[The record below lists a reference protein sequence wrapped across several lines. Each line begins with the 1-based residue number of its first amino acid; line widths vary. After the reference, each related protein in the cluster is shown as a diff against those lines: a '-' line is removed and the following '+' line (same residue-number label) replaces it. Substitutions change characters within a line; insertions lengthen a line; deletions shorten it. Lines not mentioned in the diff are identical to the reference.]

1 MSAEPDGRDCA
12 LVGLDVARSS
22 SREVRLKVKVNT
34 VERDK
39 KRAIAM
45 AHLALVAAGTPATP
59 EARGYTDCPCPK
71 KCTLHGEC
79 HFCVAYHGRKGVLPR
94 CER

>member
-1 MSAEPDGRDCA
+1 MAKPDRD
-12 LVGLDVARSS
+12 LARQ
-22 SREVRLKVKVNT
+22 
-34 VERDK
+34 DK

-45 AHLALVAAGTPATP
+45 AHLSDIPDNVPATP
-59 EARGYTDCPCPK
+59 GERGYDVCPCPK

-79 HFCVAYHGRKGVLPR
+79 RLCTAYHGRKGALPR

>member
-1 MSAEPDGRDCA
+1 MKRKAKKVEASAR
-12 LVGLDVARSS
+12 
-22 SREVRLKVKVNT
+22 
-34 VERDK
+34 RDK

-45 AHLALVAAGTPATP
+45 AHISNMPGSVPATP
-59 EARGYTDCPCPK
+59 RERGYDTCPCPK

-79 HFCVAYHGRKGVLPR
+79 RLCVAYHGRKGALPR